1 MRILVED
8 NVSALWRHLADVL
21 ADQHYTVDIALDG
34 EAGWQ
39 QAEAF
44 KLRSCWI

>member
-1 MRILVED
+1 M
-8 NVSALWRHLADVL
+8 SALRELADVL

-39 QAEAF
+39 QAE
-44 KLRSCWI
+44 L